1 MSASSTGEG
10 TRVVWQN
17 QIEQL
22 FAAPYWIPL
31 AQRQATAEGW
41 RGCMTGYG
49 IDLAQY
55 DSVKQWAVLIYHYL
69 HSREMP
75 LTSNPQEYWPD
86 EALELLRAWINDGC
100 PRTLQDTIVH
110 REILPPPLER
120 PLPRRI
126 RKDICSLTQAELDDY
141 RARLDDILQ
150 VANPDPNAPGQQ
162 FSSVHGDWCLH
173 YQEAFLLWH
182 RAYLIRFEQVLGYA
196 VPYWNWM
203 ADDAAI
209 DGSPNA
215 GIPQAFK
222 DFTYVHPGTGE
233 ERPNPLRFAAAWNG
247 RSKACKPGANT
258 ASVWGPAYAG
268 TLADSAAIDCRW
280 VQRDPL
286 LYTTGDDHRAERAR
300 KIAMVRIFQ
309 EQVVQALT
317 WPTFSQPEGWPGYPW
332 ANIQTFDPPQPDALY
347 PNRTDFDGLYEQPH
361 DNFHGWVGP
370 DMADNAYTAFD
381 PIFWSY
387 HANIDRMCE
396 VWLRAHPAAQFTS
409 GFPLHP
415 FAGPDAGRFE
425 FDDPRRFVYTTIGDM
440 ARDSRA
446 LGYDYASPATPDFT
460 GTAQTRWLTS
470 GETSIPS
477 AKNATAA
484 SGAGEQTQAQARGLY
499 VVFEGVRCTH
509 DSYTIDVFI
518 DQDAPSAADVDAAN
532 PHYVGRLTRLG
543 MGMQDD
549 KGRCI
554 QHGVTRVLD
563 ASANGQRLGLQPE
576 GACMLHLRVTN
587 LTTGEILAQ
596 EAYRQLP
603 GFEGRLIWGRPW
615 PDRPGPMQ
623 AKAAAPAASSSTHAC
638 CAMSTHAPAN
648 PHAADASSTMPQPK
662 GVTSMTTN
670 YVFNTPALQ
679 GPTDY
684 KLAGQSSA
692 ALTQFLQAWN
702 DNLSQWTA
710 MSIIGNPWS
719 NENDAPRAWYFNPV
733 TTGWPASQPVP
744 IHWTPFPNR
753 LPTFFSNPSIVQGKQ
768 LSKALS
774 PGQLYQLADT
784 NSITVGG
791 QTFVLYSPNPNAPN
805 VLQIPATKCPNIDW
819 SGEYIGFTPN
829 GPRGWLDE
837 YCEWSITWANNQPGT
852 VMQSVMFTCENPAY
866 WLTMWNQD
874 PNVVLQLYR
883 LFIDSAVQLSDL
895 YLYYP
900 AGSPQAGQV
909 VVDPT
914 TGNAAYNPT
923 NKWNAG
929 TLRLPGVSGG
939 AMHLTSPPNTLSAEV
954 YLAAASTIQRQG
966 VSPTNPQALICCAQY
981 GQSFR
986 NSDPTIGASGN
997 RAAATNL
1004 ITLAD
1009 PVGLYIQTPNWS
1021 LFKTPDGTPASD
1033 FWTVQRGSPDPAQRP
1048 NMDSI
1053 LQAVFEVPA
1062 SKGYT
1067 MRDIQVTDPITGNS
1081 SPLLWAGQIAKAMQI
1096 ALRVQLMSPGPST
1109 PPNTPM
1115 SCVASQPDSSL
1126 QPWPAQF
1133 VPGTLFYGNSPTDLP
1148 SRLAAGTT
1156 VSMAL
1161 VVQGAAQ
1168 GTTTAHARVQFDN
1181 PGVTAQVTDFI
1192 PNAGAIPGLTNAGG
1206 TQAFLLNVIIA
1217 PNAAPGPLGIRA
1229 LNPYESANPPVTQ
1242 HPYEQGLGMVV
1253 ASQYIAQKLA

>member
-1 MSASSTGEG
+1 
-10 TRVVWQN
+10 
-17 QIEQL
+17 
-22 FAAPYWIPL
+22 
-31 AQRQATAEGW
+31 
-41 RGCMTGYG
+41 
-49 IDLAQY
+49 
-55 DSVKQWAVLIYHYL
+55 
-69 HSREMP
+69 
-75 LTSNPQEYWPD
+75 
-86 EALELLRAWINDGC
+86 
-100 PRTLQDTIVH
+100 
-110 REILPPPLER
+110 
-120 PLPRRI
+120 
-126 RKDICSLTQAELDDY
+126 
-141 RARLDDILQ
+141 
-150 VANPDPNAPGQQ
+150 
-162 FSSVHGDWCLH
+162 
-173 YQEAFLLWH
+173 
-182 RAYLIRFEQVLGYA
+182 
-196 VPYWNWM
+196 
-203 ADDAAI
+203 
-209 DGSPNA
+209 
-215 GIPQAFK
+215 
-222 DFTYVHPGTGE
+222 
-233 ERPNPLRFAAAWNG
+233 
-247 RSKACKPGANT
+247 
-258 ASVWGPAYAG
+258 
-268 TLADSAAIDCRW
+268 
-280 VQRDPL
+280 
-286 LYTTGDDHRAERAR
+286 
-300 KIAMVRIFQ
+300 
-309 EQVVQALT
+309 
-317 WPTFSQPEGWPGYPW
+317 
-332 ANIQTFDPPQPDALY
+332 
-347 PNRTDFDGLYEQPH
+347 
-361 DNFHGWVGP
+361 
-370 DMADNAYTAFD
+370 
-381 PIFWSY
+381 
-387 HANIDRMCE
+387 
-396 VWLRAHPAAQFTS
+396 
-409 GFPLHP
+409 
-415 FAGPDAGRFE
+415 
-425 FDDPRRFVYTTIGDM
+425 
-440 ARDSRA
+440 
-446 LGYDYASPATPDFT
+446 
-460 GTAQTRWLTS
+460 
-470 GETSIPS
+470 
-477 AKNATAA
+477 
-484 SGAGEQTQAQARGLY
+484 
-499 VVFEGVRCTH
+499 
-509 DSYTIDVFI
+509 
-518 DQDAPSAADVDAAN
+518 
-532 PHYVGRLTRLG
+532 
-543 MGMQDD
+543 
-549 KGRCI
+549 
-554 QHGVTRVLD
+554 
-563 ASANGQRLGLQPE
+563 
-576 GACMLHLRVTN
+576 
-587 LTTGEILAQ
+587 
-596 EAYRQLP
+596 
-603 GFEGRLIWGRPW
+603 
-615 PDRPGPMQ
+615 
-623 AKAAAPAASSSTHAC
+623 
-638 CAMSTHAPAN
+638 
-648 PHAADASSTMPQPK
+648 
-662 GVTSMTTN
+662 MTTN

-684 KLAGQSSA
+684 KLTGQSSA

-791 QTFVLYSPNPNAPN
+791 QTFVLYNPNPNATN
-805 VLQIPATKCPNIDW
+805 VLHIPATKCPNIDW

-900 AGSPQAGQV
+900 AGGPQAGQV

-923 NKWNAG
+923 NKWNSG
-929 TLRLPGVSGG
+929 TLRLPGASGG

-966 VSPTNPQALICCAQY
+966 VSPSNPQALICCAQY

-1009 PVGLYIQTPNWS
+1009 PVGLYIQTPNRS

-1033 FWTVQRGSPDPAQRP
+1033 FWTVQRGSRDPAQRP

-1062 SKGYT
+1062 SKRYT

-1081 SPLLWAGQIAKAMQI
+1081 APLLWAGQIAKTMQI

-1126 QPWPAQF
+1126 PA
-1133 VPGTLFYGNSPTDLP
+1133 
-1148 SRLAAGTT
+1148 LAGAICAWH
-1156 VSMAL
+1156 AL
-1161 VVQGAAQ
+1161 LWQQSDGLALASGGRHHREHGARRTR
-1168 GTTTAHARVQFDN
+1168 GCARHDDGERTRPVRH

-1192 PNAGAIPGLTNAGG
+1192 PNAGAIPGLTNADG
-1206 TQAFLLNVIIA
+1206 TQAFLLNVTIA

-1253 ASQYIAQKLA
+1253 ASQYIAQKSA